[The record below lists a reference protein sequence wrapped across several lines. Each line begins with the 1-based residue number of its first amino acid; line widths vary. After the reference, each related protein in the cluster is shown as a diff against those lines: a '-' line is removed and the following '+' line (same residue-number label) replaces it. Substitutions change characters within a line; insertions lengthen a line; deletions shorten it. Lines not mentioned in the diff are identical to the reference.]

1 MKKWISCQK
10 INKYIIL
17 MILACAVSF
26 INNDFCFG
34 FNYNDMFS
42 EINLNKLIFND
53 DSKHHRLIE
62 PIFNYIGTFFF
73 GILLLILEKI
83 FTKNKTEKEVNSRIK
98 LIYYDNEGLTK
109 RSVFYLLLMII
120 IWIIDENLI
129 TIISELLKDLDFWF
143 LELIFLTIMLNFFF
157 GVNFYKHHLFAIRL
171 SIFPCILLKIAAIV
185 LSFEENKDEKGG
197 IGDLYT
203 KRWYLVPVG
212 IFSYLILIGI
222 KSLTISGMKWFF
234 DLKYV
239 SHTTLLITY
248 GLIGFI
254 ISFIF
259 CVATTYIDCNKL
271 FEKDIVS
278 DICSFKYNE
287 NDNIYYFD
295 NFKIYFKNFE
305 PLKIL
310 LILFEVITFFIYKY
324 FFVLIIKKYNPVY
337 VIFSTP
343 IIYLLGKIVLMLHT
357 LIREHSFFD
366 ETKENLYF
374 KKIIFGLDLS
384 GDILSFFGFI
394 IYLEIIVL
402 KCCNLSNNIRKNIIK
417 RSIVNY
423 KHVGK
428 VDETAGFSMII
439 NEDEE

>member
-1 MKKWISCQK
+1 MKKWISCEK

-26 INNDFCFG
+26 LNNDFCFG
-34 FNYNDMFS
+34 FNYNDMFL

-62 PIFNYIGTFFF
+62 PIFNYFGIIFL
-73 GILLLILEKI
+73 GILLLIFEKI
-83 FTKNKTEKEVNSRIK
+83 FTKNKTGKEVNTKIK

-109 RSVFYLLLMII
+109 RTVFYLLLMII
-120 IWIIDENLI
+120 IWVIDENLI

-143 LELIFLTIMLNFFF
+143 LELIFLILMLNFFF
-157 GVNFYKHHLFAIRL
+157 GVIIYKHHWFAIIL
-171 SIFPCILLKIAAIV
+171 SIIPCSLLKIIAII
-185 LSFEENKDEKGG
+185 LSFIENKDEKGG
-197 IGDLYT
+197 IGDLYI
-203 KRWYLVPVG
+203 KRWYFVPLG
-212 IFSYLILIGI
+212 IFSYLMLLGI
-222 KSLTISGMKWFF
+222 KSLTIAGMKWFF

-239 SHTTLLITY
+239 SHTTLLIIY
-248 GLIGFI
+248 GLIGLIFSI
-254 ISFIF
+254 IF
-259 CVATTYIDCNKL
+259 CVAATYIDCNKL

-278 DICSFKYNE
+278 DICSFRYN
-287 NDNIYYFD
+287 NDDNIYYFD
-295 NFKIYFKNFE
+295 NFKIYFNNF
-305 PLKIL
+305 PTLKIL
-310 LILFEVITFFIYKY
+310 LIFFEVITFFIYKY

-343 IIYLLGKIVLMLHT
+343 IIYLLGKIVLMIHT

-366 ETKENLYF
+366 ETKENLNF

-394 IYLEIIVL
+394 IYLEIIVI
-402 KCCNLSNNIRKNIIK
+402 KCYGLNKNIRKNIMK

-423 KHVGK
+423 KYVGK
-428 VDETAGFSMII
+428 IDETADFSMII